1 MELRCERVREI
12 LWPLDRPRSHVP
24 DEEAARDHLT
34 RCDDCRAF
42 FLRDAEVSRLLH
54 RLGEGM
60 EIEPTP
66 GLRLS
71 VARSLAVT
79 HRLGVAG
86 DRGAAVIEIPVAER
100 PPGFRGGRAELV
112 AAAAALLL
120 LLGGQF
126 LASRYGVSPDT
137 SRFTADFVRTAAVD
151 FDRPGLDVRQIG
163 GFYERELGR
172 NIVPVALDEAPVT
185 RATVCDLSGDL
196 GSMIEYDLGGTRLV
210 HYRIPLDASR
220 VDSPEVGAQP
230 ATVCHQLRIAG
241 LPLLA
246 AGRRQRLKRKGPSG
260 WPGPSQAVCRIRR
273 RVGSTVP
280 ATSRRISTLPG
291 SESWARGLRRS
302 NS

>member
-220 VDSPEVGAQP
+220 VDSPEVGASVSVNSKRGVQVAHWAGGGFEHALVSRAPGDYLAWLAENRFSQP
-230 ATVCHQLRIAG
+230 
-241 LPLLA
+241 
-246 AGRRQRLKRKGPSG
+246 PSVTNYG
-260 WPGPSQAVCRIRR
+260 SPASRSWRPVAV
-273 RVGSTVP
+273 
-280 ATSRRISTLPG
+280 
-291 SESWARGLRRS
+291 
-302 NS
+302 ND